1 MLKSP
6 NHHCYD
12 SLPDL
17 SKVPRTATHGA
28 SLPLHYV
35 DIFLKR
41 ADVYVYILQSQ
52 KPFGTLLCLGKPF
65 PIIYWHDIFSLS
77 QYIQNMILSAA
88 CGAEQSSK
96 LITATSCVCI
106 YLSVCFEGDIFL
118 LINQN
123 FTLSLPCLRKAL
135 MYLHFYMSR
144 RILLIWV

>member
-52 KPFGTLLCLGKPF
+52 KPFGTLLCLGKPLL
-65 PIIYWHDIFSLS
+65 IIYWHEIFSLS

-106 YLSVCFEGDIFL
+106 YLSVCLEEDIFL
-118 LINQN
+118 LIDQN
-123 FTLSLPCLRKAL
+123 YTSSLPCLRK
-135 MYLHFYMSR
+135 HWCICISMSR